1 MKKIFILLSLLLFF
15 FSTCNSQ
22 GISNIWMGGYGNQI
36 GNPPWGGWEMNFF
49 SGSPVITYENR
60 AIDFDF
66 TGTTIADSAGNFL
79 FATNGVTIMNSV
91 GDTMLNGTGLSPST
105 YSSPQWFGDGL
116 RIPQATLILPLP
128 GSANIYYLFHMT
140 WDTISI
146 PAYAYYFYCSIIDMN
161 LDGGKG
167 GVIVKNHIILTG
179 LFSSNGISAC
189 KHANGRDW
197 WINIHDSYGTGLHF
211 FLLQP
216 SGVSFSHTQNL
227 NYREGVGS
235 YCFSPDGTKFG
246 GYNTV
251 DDFEIFDFDRCSG
264 MLSNFRHVPIND
276 SMVTFGCSFSPNSK
290 FLYGSSIRYLYQVD
304 ATSYQPDT
312 TLITVGIWDGS
323 FYNNA
328 AATFSIQALAPDGKI
343 YVTTGS
349 TTPIM
354 HYIEHPDSLGIAC
367 NVQQHSITL
376 PVFNSRT
383 VPNHP
388 NYFLGPLVGSL
399 CDSLV
404 GLNELSLSP
413 IKIQPNPTQGLF
425 QIVYPPQSQNGS
437 MELIDLF
444 GKIIVV
450 EQIPPWSQLKNVD
463 ISELSSGIYILK
475 IRWGNNVVYG
485 KVMKE

>member
-1 MKKIFILLSLLLFF
+1 MKKIIILLLLHLFY

-36 GNPPWGGWEMNFF
+36 GNPPWGGWKMDFYAGLPT
-49 SGSPVITYENR
+49 STYEIRDLNFN
-60 AIDFDF
+60 I
-66 TGTTIADSAGNFL
+66 TMTTIADSGGNFL
-79 FATNGVTIMNSV
+79 FATNGVNIMNSL
-91 GDTMLNGTGLSPST
+91 GDTIQNGTGLSPSI

-128 GSANIYYLFHMT
+128 GSLNLYYLFHMT
-140 WDTISI
+140 VDSISV
-146 PAYAYYFYCSIIDMN
+146 PVYAYYFYYSVIDMT

-167 GVIVKNHIILTG
+167 SVILKNQILTSG
-179 LFSSNGISAC
+179 LFSPTGIAAC

-197 WINIHDSYGTGLHF
+197 WISIHDSYGTGLHF
-211 FLLQP
+211 FLLTP
-216 SGVSFSHTQNL
+216 LGVNFSHTQNFTFRDGL
-227 NYREGVGS
+227 GTYS
-235 YCFSPDGTKFG
+235 FSPDGSKFG
-246 GYNTV
+246 GYNTN

-264 MLSNFRHVPIND
+264 MLSNFRHVNIND
-276 SMVTFGCSFSPNSK
+276 SIVSFGSAFSPNSK
-290 FLYGSSIRYLYQVD
+290 YLYGASIRYLYQVD
-304 ATSYQPDT
+304 VTSNQPDT
-312 TLITVGIWDGS
+312 TLITVANWDSTYFGN
-323 FYNNA
+323 F
-328 AATFSIQALAPDGKI
+328 AATFGLPALAPDGKI
-343 YVTTGS
+343 YITTGS
-349 TTPIM
+349 VTSSM
-354 HYIEHPDSLGIAC
+354 HTIEEPDNPGIAC
-367 NVQQHSITL
+367 NVIQNSVTL
-376 PVFNSRT
+376 PSYNRPT

-388 NYFLGPLVGSL
+388 NYFLGPLFGSL

-475 IRWGNNVVYG
+475 ICWGNNVVYG
-485 KVMKE
+485 KVVKE

>member
-1 MKKIFILLSLLLFF
+1 MKIIFILLSLLIFY
-15 FSTCNSQ
+15 FSSCNCQ

-36 GNPPWGGWEMNFF
+36 GNPPWGGWKMDFF
-49 SGSPVITYENR
+49 LGPPVITYENR
-60 AIDFDF
+60 AIDFDV
-66 TGTTIADSAGNFL
+66 TGTTISDSSGNFL
-79 FATNGVTIMNSV
+79 FATNGVTIINKI
-91 GDTMLNGTGLSPST
+91 GDTLQNGTGLSPST

-116 RIPQATLILPLP
+116 RLPQATLILPLP
-128 GSANIYYLFHMT
+128 ESTNIYYIFHMT
-140 WDTISI
+140 IDTISS
-146 PAYAYYFYCSIIDMN
+146 PSYAYFFYNSIIDMN
-161 LDGGKG
+161 LDGIKG
-167 GVIVKNHIILTG
+167 AVIAKNQIIQTG
-179 LFSSNGISAC
+179 LYAAGGIAAC

-197 WINIHDSYGTGLHF
+197 WINIHDRNGTGLHF
-211 FLLQP
+211 FLLTP
-216 SGVSFSHTQNL
+216 VGVSFSHSQAF
-227 NYREGVGS
+227 NYREGVGVYS
-235 YCFSPDGTKFG
+235 FSPDGTRFG
-246 GYNTV
+246 GYNSA
-251 DDFEIFDFDRCSG
+251 DDFELFDFDRCSG
-264 MLSNFRHVPIND
+264 MLSNFRQVTIND
-276 SMVTFGCSFSPNSK
+276 STIAFGCAFSPNSQY
-290 FLYGSSIRYLYQVD
+290 LYGSSARYFYQIDV
-304 ATSYQPDT
+304 TSNQPDT
-312 TLITVGIWDGS
+312 TLITVAIWDGTY
-323 FYNNA
+323 YNNSA
-328 AATFSIQALAPDGKI
+328 LSFSLAGLAPDGKI
-343 YVTTGS
+343 YISSGS

-354 HYIEHPDSLGIAC
+354 HIINYPDSLGVAC
-367 NVQQHSITL
+367 DVQQHSVYL
-376 PVFNSRT
+376 PVYNSYT

-388 NYFLGPLVGSL
+388 NYFLGALVGSL